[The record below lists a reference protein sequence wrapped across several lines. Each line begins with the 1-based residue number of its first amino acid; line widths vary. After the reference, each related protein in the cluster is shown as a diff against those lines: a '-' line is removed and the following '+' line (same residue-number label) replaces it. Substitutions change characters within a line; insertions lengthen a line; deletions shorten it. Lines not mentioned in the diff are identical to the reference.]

1 MYVLKVLLYTRLSSN
16 SILLKPNVSTII
28 FQSFPFKNYCTFCC
42 IAVFSQY
49 VTSYQLTF
57 YPQLRDFDKE
67 HISEKTLKK
76 IAAYTSH
83 DDFKPDIVGAVS
95 TAAKSLCQWVIAI
108 EKYAKI
114 YK

>member
-1 MYVLKVLLYTRLSSN
+1 MFQPLFLKGFRS
-16 SILLKPNVSTII
+16 KTIV
-28 FQSFPFKNYCTFCC
+28 PFFC
-42 IAVFSQY
+42 IAVFL
-49 VTSYQLTF
+49 TSYQLTY

>member
-1 MYVLKVLLYTRLSSN
+1 ML
-16 SILLKPNVSTII
+16 
-28 FQSFPFKNYCTFCC
+28 F
-42 IAVFSQY
+42 FSRY
-49 VTSYQLTF
+49 VTSYQLIKPF
-57 YPQLRDFDKE
+57 YSQLRDFDKE

>member
-1 MYVLKVLLYTRLSSN
+1 MYVLKDLLYKRVTSN
-16 SILLKPNVSTII
+16 SILLKLNVSTII
-28 FQSFPFKNYCTFCC
+28 FQRFPFKNYCTFFC
-42 IAVFSQY
+42 IAVFL
-49 VTSYQLTF
+49 TSYQLTY

>member
-1 MYVLKVLLYTRLSSN
+1 MYWR
-16 SILLKPNVSTII
+16 
-28 FQSFPFKNYCTFCC
+28 FCC
-42 IAVFSQY
+42 IKDYLVILFYLSPMFRPLFFKGFRSKTTVPFVALRFFSQY
-49 VTSYQLTF
+49 VTSCNQLTF